1 VPPAD
6 PVPRECAKEALPPY
20 VIEPPDILLVEST
33 VAVGKS
39 EQPITGQHLV
49 RPDGTIELGIY
60 GTVFVAGMTLEQA
73 KAAIVAQ
80 LVKRNVKVTPE
91 QMNVDVLAYNSKF
104 CYVITDGGGWGAQ
117 IYRLPITGNDTVLD
131 ALAQV
136 GGLPPVASKK
146 AIWLARPSC
155 NDPNHPKVLPI
166 DWCGL
171 VQQGS
176 AATNYQLFPGDRIF
190 VQSDARLRLD
200 AHVTKTLTPID
211 RGLGAVLLGASTVN
225 AIRLGS
231 SSSGSGLGGLG
242 VVR

>member
-1 VPPAD
+1 ESSVP
-6 PVPRECAKEALPPY
+6 AK
-20 VIEPPDILLVEST
+20 
-33 VAVGKS
+33 GG
-39 EQPITGQHLV
+39 EQPISGQHLV

-80 LVKRNVKVTPE
+80 LVKRNQKVTVD

-146 AIWLARPSC
+146 RMWLARPSC
-155 NDPNHPKVLPI
+155 NDPDHPKVLPI

-171 VQQGS
+171 AQQGS
-176 AATNYQLFPGDRIF
+176 AATNYQLYPGDRIF
-190 VQSDARLRLD
+190 VQSDCRIRLD
-200 AHVTKTLTPID
+200 AQLSKTLAPINHA
-211 RGLGAVLLGASTVN
+211 LGTTLLGASTAN
-225 AIRLGS
+225 
-231 SSSGSGLGGLG
+231 
-242 VVR
+242 